1 MIRRRSLIGSST
13 SQYIKD
19 GLVLWLDGINNTR
32 TGHNENATDWQDLS
46 GNNIDGELV
55 GDVTYKDN
63 LYKVNTTISNISYI
77 KVDNQQILFSTF
89 NDFSLQIL
97 FKTSQAANIAGTIEG
112 DTRIEIWSNSQT
124 EFNARLLGTRFPSS
138 GSYTVDVSNLILFTA
153 TYNSKN
159 QQLKYYLNNL
169 EVYQG
174 APSVVGRRY
183 GLTIGAR
190 TGATPKNALSE
201 YSAIRYYSK
210 ELSFDEVVLN
220 YQTDK
225 RRYKF

>member
-1 MIRRRSLIGSST
+1 MIRRRSLLGISSAE
-13 SQYIKD
+13 YVKD
-19 GLVLWLDGINNTR
+19 SLTLWYDGIRNTR
-32 TGHNENATDWQDLS
+32 QGHNPNAIAWEDLS
-46 GNNIDGELV
+46 GNNIDGEFV

-97 FKTSQAANIAGTIEG
+97 FKTSQRANIAGTIEG
-112 DTRIEIWSNSQT
+112 DTRIDIWCNSQT

-174 APSVVGRRY
+174 TASGTGNRY

-190 TGATPKNALSE
+190 TGAPLKNALSE
-201 YSAIRYYSK
+201 YSAVRYYSK
-210 ELSFDEVVLN
+210 ELSLDEINSN
-220 YQTDK
+220 YKIDK
-225 RRYKF
+225 KRYRF

>member
-1 MIRRRSLIGSST
+1 MIRRRSLLGISSAE
-13 SQYIKD
+13 YIKD
-19 GLVLWLDGINNTR
+19 SLTLWYDGIQNTR
-32 TGHNENATDWQDLS
+32 QGHNPNAITWEDLS

-77 KVDNQQILFSTF
+77 KVDNQQILFSTV

-97 FKTSQAANIAGTIEG
+97 FKTSQVANIAGTIEG
-112 DTRIEIWSNSQT
+112 DTRIDIWSNSQT

-138 GSYTVDVSNLILFTA
+138 GSYTVDLSNLILFTA

-159 QQLKYYLNNL
+159 QQLKYYLDNL

-174 APSVVGRRY
+174 TASVTGSRY
-183 GLTIGAR
+183 GLTIGSR

>member
-1 MIRRRSLIGSST
+1 MNRRRSLLGISSAE
-13 SQYIKD
+13 YVKD
-19 GLVLWLDGINNTR
+19 SLTLWYDGIQNTR
-32 TGHNENATDWQDLS
+32 QGHNPNAITWEDLS
-46 GNNIDGELV
+46 GNNIDGEFV

-77 KVDNQQILFSTF
+77 KVDNRQIMFSSYS
-89 NDFSLQIL
+89 DFSLQIL
-97 FKTSQAANIAGTIEG
+97 FKTSQMSNIAGTIEG
-112 DTRIEIWSNSQT
+112 DNRIDIWCNSQT
-124 EFNARLLGTRFPSS
+124 EFNARLLGTRFPSL
-138 GSYTVDVSNLILFTA
+138 GSYTIDVSNLILFTA

-159 QQLKYYLNNL
+159 QQLKYYLDNL

-174 APSVVGRRY
+174 APSVAGSRF
-183 GLTIGAR
+183 GLTIGDR
-190 TGATPKNALSE
+190 TGAPPKNSLSE
-201 YSAIRYYSK
+201 YSAVRYYSK

>member
-1 MIRRRSLIGSST
+1 MNRRSLLGISSAE
-13 SQYIKD
+13 YIKD
-19 GLVLWLDGINNTR
+19 GLTLWYDGIQNTR
-32 TGHNENATDWQDLS
+32 QGHNPNAITWEDLS
-46 GNNIDGELV
+46 GNNIDGEFV

-63 LYKVNTTISNISYI
+63 LYKVNTTISNRSYI
-77 KVDNQQILFSTF
+77 KVDNQQIRFSAV

-97 FKTSQAANIAGTIEG
+97 FKTSQIANIAGTIEG
-112 DTRIEIWSNSQT
+112 DTQVEIWCNSQT
-124 EFNARLLGTRFPSS
+124 EFNARLLGIRFPSS

-159 QQLKYYLNNL
+159 RQLKYYLDDL

-174 APSVVGRRY
+174 TVSAAESRY

-190 TGATPKNALSE
+190 IGGSPKNALSE
-201 YSAIRYYSK
+201 YSAVRYYSK
-210 ELSFDEVVLN
+210 ELSFDEVILN

-225 RRYKF
+225 KRYKL

>member
-1 MIRRRSLIGSST
+1 MNRRRSLLGISSAE
-13 SQYIKD
+13 YVKD
-19 GLVLWLDGINNTR
+19 SLTLWYDGIQNTR
-32 TGHNENATDWQDLS
+32 QGHNPNAITWEDLS
-46 GNNIDGELV
+46 GNNIDGEFV

-77 KVDNQQILFSTF
+77 KVDNRQIMFSSF

-97 FKTSQAANIAGTIEG
+97 FKTSQEANIAGTIEG
-112 DTRIEIWSNSQT
+112 DNRIDIWSNSQT
-124 EFNARLLGTRFPSS
+124 EFNARLLGTRFPNS
-138 GSYTVDVSNLILFTA
+138 GSYTVDLSNLILFTA

-174 APSVVGRRY
+174 APSVAGSRF
-183 GLTIGAR
+183 GLTIGMR
-190 TGATPKNALSE
+190 TGAPLKNALSE
-201 YSAIRYYSK
+201 YSAVRYYSK

>member
-1 MIRRRSLIGSST
+1 MIRRRSLLGISSAE
-13 SQYIKD
+13 YVKD
-19 GLVLWLDGINNTR
+19 SLTLWYDGIRNTR
-32 TGHNENATDWQDLS
+32 QGHNPNAIAWEDLS

-77 KVDNQQILFSTF
+77 KVDNQQILFSTV

-97 FKTSQAANIAGTIEG
+97 FKTSQEANIAGTIEG
-112 DTRIEIWSNSQT
+112 DDRIDIWSKSQT

-138 GSYTVDVSNLILFTA
+138 GSYTVDLSDLILFTA

-159 QQLKYYLNNL
+159 QQLKYYLDNL

-174 APSVVGRRY
+174 TASITGSRY
-183 GLTIGAR
+183 GLTIGSR
-190 TGATPKNALSE
+190 TGAPRKNALSE

-225 RRYKF
+225 KRYQF

>member
-1 MIRRRSLIGSST
+1 MIRRRSLLGISSAE
-13 SQYIKD
+13 YIKD
-19 GLVLWLDGINNTR
+19 SLTLWYDGIQNTR
-32 TGHNENATDWQDLS
+32 QGHNPNAITWEDLS

-77 KVDNQQILFSTF
+77 KVDNQQILFSTV

-97 FKTSQAANIAGTIEG
+97 FKTSQEANIAGTIEG
-112 DTRIEIWSNSQT
+112 DNRIDIWSYSQT

-138 GSYTVDVSNLILFTA
+138 GSYTVDLSNLILFTA

-159 QQLKYYLNNL
+159 QQLKYYLDDL

-174 APSVVGRRY
+174 TASVTGSRY

-190 TGATPKNALSE
+190 TGAPPKNALSE

-210 ELSFDEVVLN
+210 ELSFDEVLLN

-225 RRYKF
+225 KRYQF

>member
-1 MIRRRSLIGSST
+1 MNRRRSLLGISSAE
-13 SQYIKD
+13 YVKD
-19 GLVLWLDGINNTR
+19 SLTLWYDGIQNTR
-32 TGHNENATDWQDLS
+32 QGHNPNAITWEDLS
-46 GNNIDGELV
+46 GNNIDGEFV

-77 KVDNQQILFSTF
+77 KVDNRQIMFSSYS
-89 NDFSLQIL
+89 DFSLQIL
-97 FKTSQAANIAGTIEG
+97 FKTSQMSNIAGTIEG
-112 DTRIEIWSNSQT
+112 DNRIDIWCNSQT
-124 EFNARLLGTRFPSS
+124 EFNARLLGTRFPSL
-138 GSYTVDVSNLILFTA
+138 GSYTIDVSNLILFTA

-159 QQLKYYLNNL
+159 QQLKYYLDNL

-174 APSVVGRRY
+174 TASAPEGRF
-183 GLTIGAR
+183 GLTIGDR
-190 TGATPKNALSE
+190 TGALPKNSLSE

>member
-46 GNNIDGELV
+46 GNNIDGEFI
-55 GDVTYKDN
+55 GDVTYNDN
-63 LYKVNTTISNISYI
+63 LYKVNTTISNLSYI
-77 KVDNQQILFSTF
+77 KIDNQQILFSTF
-89 NDFSLQIL
+89 DDFSLQIL
-97 FKTSQAANIAGTIEG
+97 FKTSQEANIAGAIEG
-112 DTRIEIWSNSQT
+112 DTQIDIWSKSQT
-124 EFNARLLGTRFPSS
+124 EFNARLLGTRFPNS
-138 GSYTVDVSNLILFTA
+138 GSYTVDLSNLILFTA

-174 APSVVGRRY
+174 APSVAGSRF
-183 GLTIGAR
+183 GLTIGMR
-190 TGATPKNALSE
+190 TGAPLKNALSE
-201 YSAIRYYSK
+201 YSAVRYYSK
-210 ELSFDEVVLN
+210 ELSFDEINSN
-220 YQTDK
+220 YQIDK
-225 RRYKF
+225 KRYRF